1 MKNANQVSGQE
12 QGRKSSTRLHYLD
25 WLRVIAI
32 VGVWTYH
39 SARPFMVQEWLIN
52 SSQTS
57 LTITAVFLVF
67 LGSMGM
73 PLFFTMAGIGCL
85 FALRR
90 RTGRQVAMERTKRL
104 FIPFVVGCI
113 LLSPLQF
120 YMEWVHKGWYQGS
133 FLLFVPVLVQD
144 RLHMF
149 TTTFSPS
156 IFQALGS
163 HLWFLGYLFT
173 FALIALPLFLWLKTE
188 SGRRAIAWLGKLGE
202 RRGGLL
208 VFILPAAAVRMSLQ
222 PFFPGYTDWTDYA
235 YMLVFFVCGYILFA
249 DERMVGAIRRD
260 WKLALSVGIL
270 STLTMLGGLAAGGQ
284 RWVQDPSSPGFY
296 LGWGLVAVN
305 GWCLT
310 LFALW
315 LGMRFLDFRNRWLD
329 RGQELIVPFYLFHQ
343 PPIVALAFFAV
354 QWPVGL
360 LAQLAVVVL
369 GSLAITIGLCELVA
383 RRIKPV
389 RALFGMKP
397 SCRLESTRMLAES
410 RDRVLPGHRIAP
422 DIG

>member
-1 MKNANQVSGQE
+1 MKSKNQVFGQE
-12 QGRKSSTRLHYLD
+12 KGRKSSTRLHYLD

-32 VGVWTYH
+32 VGVWAYH

-52 SSQTS
+52 STQTS

-73 PLFFTMAGIGCL
+73 PLFFMMAGIGCL

-90 RTGRQVAMERTKRL
+90 RTGRQFAMERTKRL
-104 FIPFVVGCI
+104 LIPFVVGCI
-113 LLSPLQF
+113 LLSPVQF

-133 FLLFVPVLVQD
+133 FLQFVPVLVQD
-144 RLHMF
+144 RLHML
-149 TTTFSPS
+149 TATFSPR
-156 IFQALGS
+156 IFEALGS
-163 HLWFLGYLFT
+163 HLWFLGYLLT
-173 FALIALPLFLWLKTE
+173 FSLIALPLFQWLKTE
-188 SGRRAIAWLGKLGE
+188 PGRRAIAWLGKLGE

-222 PFFPGYTDWTDYA
+222 PFFPGYIDWTDYA

-249 DERMVGAIRRD
+249 DQRLVAAIRRD
-260 WKLALSVGIL
+260 WKLALGVGIL
-270 STLTMLGGLAAGGQ
+270 STLTMLVGLAAGGQ
-284 RWVQDPSSPGFY
+284 RWVQDPSTPGFY

-329 RGQELIVPFYLFHQ
+329 RGQELIVPFYVFHQ
-343 PPIVALAFFAV
+343 PPIVVLAYFAV
-354 QWPVGL
+354 QWPLGL

-369 GSLAITIGLCELVA
+369 GSLAITLGFCELVA
-383 RRIKPV
+383 RRIRPV

-397 SCRLESTRMLAES
+397 SWRPETTRPLAETRAGTAS
-410 RDRVLPGHRIAP
+410 FPFRSAG
-422 DIG
+422 